1 MDMLSKEIDIAP
13 GAMKD
18 PTTLLAQLR
27 SVDNSIRVR
36 LQDIAEKTDD
46 PSLPAEDVRGARSLQ
61 KDLTNFLRILGVP
74 QDEQT
79 TDTVTPQPGYVEDI
93 ASKYLSK

>member
-61 KDLTNFLRILGVP
+61 KDLTNFPAYLRRSSRRTNNGYCNP
-74 QDEQT
+74 T
-79 TDTVTPQPGYVEDI
+79 TWI
-93 ASKYLSK
+93 C